1 VVRLPVL
8 LHIVFLRWRWLRRVG
23 SEPQL
28 VTQEDFCKENPL
40 TLTKPPDDGG
50 GQHGLLKI
58 SGPTTDHALQVGAHW
73 ALCMG
78 KTSYFRYRA
87 EANVKLEATPK
98 KAAHF
103 IATLAAGSRF
113 TDPRPDD

>member
-8 LHIVFLRWRWLRRVG
+8 LHIVFLRRGRWLRRVG

-40 TLTKPPDDGG
+40 KSRLTKPPDDGG
-50 GQHGLLKI
+50 GQHALLKI
-58 SGPTTDHALQVGAHW
+58 SAPTTDHALQLGARW

-78 KTSYFRYRA
+78 KTSDFRYRA

-98 KAAHF
+98 KAANF
-103 IATLAAGSRF
+103 LR
-113 TDPRPDD
+113 R

>member
-1 VVRLPVL
+1 LQRK
-8 LHIVFLRWRWLRRVG
+8 
-23 SEPQL
+23 SAQK
-28 VTQEDFCKENPL
+28 Q

-50 GQHGLLKI
+50 GQHVLLKI
-58 SGPTTDHALQVGAHW
+58 SAPTTDHALQLGARW

-103 IATLAAGSRF
+103 IATLAMVTLRINYRF
-113 TDPRPDD
+113 GWGATRLNLARRS